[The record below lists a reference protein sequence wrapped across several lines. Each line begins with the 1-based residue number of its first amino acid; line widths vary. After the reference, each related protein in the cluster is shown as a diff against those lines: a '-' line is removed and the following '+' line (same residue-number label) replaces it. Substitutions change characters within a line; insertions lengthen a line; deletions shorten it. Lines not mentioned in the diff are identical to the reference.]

1 MYVAN
6 NQSIIVYLFCNES
19 IADSTMHI
27 MDSWCNYIM
36 YNIKIIYV
44 YKIRF
49 SQQNMHTITVDFPQ
63 MNISHLLIM
72 YGNSLLLSKNVYV

>member
-6 NQSIIVYLFCNES
+6 NQSNIVLFFFVMILLLIQLC
-19 IADSTMHI
+19 I
-27 MDSWCNYIM
+27 SWCTYIM
-36 YNIKIIYV
+36 YNIKIIYA

-63 MNISHLLIM
+63 MNI
-72 YGNSLLLSKNVYV
+72 

>member
-6 NQSIIVYLFCNES
+6 NQSIIAFLFCNDS

-27 MDSWCNYIM
+27 SWCTYIM
-36 YNIKIIYV
+36 YNIKIIYA

-49 SQQNMHTITVDFPQ
+49 LQQNMHTITVDFPQ
-63 MNISHLLIM
+63 MNI
-72 YGNSLLLSKNVYV
+72 

>member
-6 NQSIIVYLFCNES
+6 NLRISVFCFVMILLLIELC
-19 IADSTMHI
+19 I
-27 MDSWCNYIM
+27 SWCTYIM

-49 SQQNMHTITVDFPQ
+49 SQQYMYTITVDFPQ
-63 MNISHLLIM
+63 MNI
-72 YGNSLLLSKNVYV
+72 

>member
-6 NQSIIVYLFCNES
+6 NLSIIMFLFCNDS
-19 IADSTMHI
+19 ILLI
-27 MDSWCNYIM
+27 QLCISWCTYIM

-49 SQQNMHTITVDFPQ
+49 SQQNMHAITVDFPQ
-63 MNISHLLIM
+63 MNI
-72 YGNSLLLSKNVYV
+72 